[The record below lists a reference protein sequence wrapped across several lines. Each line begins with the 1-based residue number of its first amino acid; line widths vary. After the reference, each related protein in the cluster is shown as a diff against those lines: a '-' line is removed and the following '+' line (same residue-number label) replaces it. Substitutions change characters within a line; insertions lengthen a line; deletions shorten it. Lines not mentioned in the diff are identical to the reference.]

1 MPAPKERTDQ
11 VLTCPPA
18 PTPTVTTAA
27 WELEAL
33 GTYITL
39 PQWPV
44 RCTIL
49 NFRSVN
55 HLSVEELIKSIMVS
69 LLNSCPLLLGDWL
82 KEGFGYILG
91 SSCGCGCGWPGR
103 LW

>member
-1 MPAPKERTDQ
+1 MHLRKGQ
-11 VLTCPPA
+11 IKWLTCPP
-18 PTPTVTTAA
+18 TPHPSGMAAA

-44 RCTIL
+44 RSTIL

-55 HLSVEELIKSIMVS
+55 HLSVKELIKAIMVS
-69 LLNSCPLLLGDWL
+69 LLNSCPLLL
-82 KEGFGYILG
+82 
-91 SSCGCGCGWPGR
+91 
-103 LW
+103 

>member
-1 MPAPKERTDQ
+1 MDLTPDPCSRESPKCLPLRKDRSS
-11 VLTCPPA
+11 VNLFPCPDPH
-18 PTPTVTTAA
+18 PSVTAAA

-44 RCTIL
+44 RCTLL

-82 KEGFGYILG
+82 KEGFGHI
-91 SSCGCGCGWPGR
+91 
-103 LW
+103 